1 MNLAARL
8 NSIFGGIG
16 PALSNRDY
24 RYYWIGQSIATIG
37 RWMYRMA
44 VGWLTWELTKST
56 SWLGIIAFADA
67 APVVVFTIFAGAIA
81 DRIGYFRVMRSSQVL
96 SGLICTTFAVLTI
109 SGHITIELVLALT
122 LLGGSVEAVTYPSRM
137 AAVNMLV
144 PRRDLSS
151 AIALGSTTF
160 NGARIVGPALAGG
173 LILWI
178 GIGGVIA
185 IGAATFLWFA
195 FVLLTLRIEE
205 PRREGRARFN
215 LFGDI
220 MQGVRY
226 VSSDPG
232 IRFLMILMGMTGL
245 FIRPYID
252 LLPGYAAK
260 VFERGPEGLSIL
272 LSSIGIGAMCA
283 GLTLARRG
291 TMSGL
296 TRFVSY
302 TMLGMGT
309 AQIAFLACDDIWFG
323 AAFLVFSG
331 FFMLGGSVSSQTLI
345 QNAVNSKMR
354 ARVMSLFVV
363 ISWGIPSLGSLTMGW
378 IASIAGLQHT
388 LLAGAVVTVAAWL
401 WTRRE
406 TGRVSPALEGA
417 VPAVAE

>member
-1 MNLAARL
+1 MSLSNRL
-8 NSIFGGIG
+8 NAFFGGIG
-16 PALSNRDY
+16 PALSNADY
-24 RYYWIGQSIATIG
+24 RYYWIGQSVATVG

-56 SWLGIIAFADA
+56 SWLGVIAFADA

-81 DRIGYFRVMRSSQVL
+81 DRIGYFRVMRTSQII
-96 SGLICTTFAVLTI
+96 SGCNCALFGLLTLT
-109 SGHITIELVLALT
+109 GHITIELVLILT
-122 LLGGSVEAVTYPSRM
+122 LLGGSFEAVTYPARM
-137 AAVNMLV
+137 AAVNTLV

-185 IGAATFLWFA
+185 VGAATYFWFA
-195 FVLLTLRIEE
+195 FVLLTLRAPEHK
-205 PRREGRARFN
+205 REAKAKFD

-220 MQGVRY
+220 AQGVRY
-226 VSSDPG
+226 TARDPG
-232 IRFLMILMGMTGL
+232 IRFLMVLMGLTGL
-245 FIRPYID
+245 LIRPYID
-252 LLPGYAAK
+252 LLPGYASSI
-260 VFERGPEGLSIL
+260 FGTGPEGLSVL

-283 GLTLARRG
+283 GIILARRG

-296 TRFVSY
+296 TRFVSF
-302 TMLGMGT
+302 TMLGMGA
-309 AQIAFLACDDIWFG
+309 AQIAFLAAGGLWV
-323 AAFLVFSG
+323 AAPFLVLSG

-345 QNAVNSKMR
+345 QNAVESRMR

-363 ISWGIPSLGSLTMGW
+363 ISWGIPSLGSMTMGW
-378 IASIAGLQHT
+378 IASFAGLRPT
-388 LLAGAVVTVAAWL
+388 LLAGAVVTLAMWL

-406 TGRVSPALEGA
+406 QGRVSPALEGA